1 MKSMTGWLGYLA
13 RALLL
18 VSLAGCAAQSAFRE
32 GTQLAQRGQI
42 DQALPHYERAALLE
56 PGSAEYRIAYLRAR
70 ERLAVERLAEATRLQ
85 EAGDLAAA
93 VIKYE
98 ELLKARLAV
107 DKSQAG
113 LRQIERQKRV
123 EQALH
128 QAEVAFGRKEI
139 DLARE
144 QAELVLLESP
154 RHPRA
159 LALLNELAKSSEAGA
174 PTRNALG
181 EAYRKTLSIEFKD
194 TPLKTV
200 FEVLARSSGLNFVFD
215 REVRG
220 DQRTSVY
227 LRNSTTEAALRN
239 LLLTN
244 QLEMR
249 VLDENSVLIYPAS
262 AAKQR
267 EYQPLFVRAF
277 YLANADAKTMAG
289 VLKNLLRV
297 KDPVIDEKLNLLVLR
312 DSADAIKAAER
323 VVALHDVPEPEV
335 MLEVEVLEVKR
346 TRLLDLGVR
355 WPEQLSLN
363 PLGTGSG
370 GTLTLSDLRN
380 LNSSSV
386 GVTLG
391 GVGIN
396 AKNLDTDAN
405 LLANPRIRARN
416 REKARVHV
424 GERVPNITTTS
435 TATGFV
441 AESVTYV
448 DVGLKLDVEPTVY
461 LDNEVA
467 IKVALEVSSIIN
479 QVQTKSGTLA
489 YRLGTRTAS
498 TVLRLKDGEN
508 QVLAGLISDED
519 RTTANKVPV
528 LGAIPLL
535 GRLFGNQ
542 AADGSKTEVLLSI
555 TPRIIRNVQRPG
567 ARMQW
572 FETGTEASF
581 SGGVGPMGMSA
592 PVGGAA
598 PLVVDPPPR
607 VEDKASD
614 PVGTGTR

>member
-1 MKSMTGWLGYLA
+1 MNRLQRFLTHAVLA
-13 RALLL
+13 L
-18 VSLAGCAAQSAFRE
+18 SLAGCAAQTAFRE
-32 GTQLAQRGQI
+32 GAQLAQQGQL
-42 DQALPHYERAALLE
+42 DKALERYEQAVQME
-56 PGSAEYRIAYLRAR
+56 PGSVEYRMGYLRIR
-70 ERLAVERLAEATRLQ
+70 ERLALDRLAQAARLQ
-85 EAGDLAAA
+85 EAGDLAGATA
-93 VIKYE
+93 VFAS
-98 ELLKARLAV
+98 LVKAGLAV
-107 DKSQAG
+107 DKAQAG
-113 LRQIERQKRV
+113 LRQIERQKRS
-123 EQALH
+123 EQLLH
-128 QAEVAFGRKEI
+128 QAELAFGRKQF

-144 QAELVLLESP
+144 QSEQVLLETP

-159 LALLNELAKSSEAGA
+159 LALLNELARAGDA
-174 PTRNALG
+174 ASPTRTALA
-181 EAYRKTLSIEFKD
+181 EVYRKTLSIEFKD

-200 FEVLARSSGLNFVFD
+200 FEVMARSSGLNFVFD

-262 AAKQR
+262 VAKQR

-277 YLANADAKTMAG
+277 YLANADAKAMAG

-297 KDPVIDEKLNLLVLR
+297 KDPVIDEKLNMLVLR
-312 DSADAIKAAER
+312 DSAEAIKAAER

-335 MLEVEVLEVKR
+335 MLEVEVMEVKR

-355 WPEQLSLN
+355 WPDQLGLS
-363 PLGTGSG
+363 PLGTGNG
-370 GTLTLSDLRN
+370 GTLTLADLRN
-380 LNSSSV
+380 LDASSIGASV
-386 GVTLG
+386 SGLG
-391 GVGIN
+391 IS

-498 TVLRLKDGEN
+498 TVLRLRDGEN

-519 RTTANKVPV
+519 RTTANKVPL
-528 LGAIPLL
+528 LGSIPLL
-535 GRLFGNQ
+535 GRLFGNE
-542 AADGSKTEVLLSI
+542 ASDGAKTEVLLSI

-567 ARMQW
+567 ARAQL

-581 SGGVGPMGMSA
+581 GGGVGAIGA
-592 PVGGAA
+592 GGGALVMPA
-598 PLVVDPPPR
+598 PEPPPK
-607 VEDKASD
+607 VHAEEKAVGS
-614 PVGTGTR
+614 VGTGTR